1 VDSLVSFKSNAELI
15 TRIDTYGELFSARLG
30 HPGIVSRSQAIRMLL
45 ELGLKQA
52 GIGVPPKKRAKSRKK
67 AKKR

>member
-1 VDSLVSFKSNAELI
+1 MDNLVSFKANAELVA
-15 TRIDTYGELFSARLG
+15 RVDTYGELFSAQLG

-52 GIGVPPKKRAKSRKK
+52 GVGVPPKKRKTKKKK
-67 AKKR
+67 ARK